1 MSVPDTQRQ
10 IVMAERPSGP
20 LAPRHFKT
28 VVSPIPP
35 RADDAVLLRNIF
47 VSIAPHARAVM
58 QGPTYRP
65 QLVAGELI
73 PSSVIAE
80 VVAGPADGPEPGR
93 VVATTAGWQEYSVV
107 PAAAVRPLQGIG
119 RLSHHLGLLGLN
131 GLTAYFGIR
140 EVAKVRAGETVVIS
154 GAAGGVGHLA
164 GQVARLAGARVVG
177 ITSSDVKNRML
188 EDQLG
193 YSATVNWKSSS
204 FSDDLRAA
212 CPRGADVY
220 FDNVGGPLLENI
232 LPLIVN
238 RGRIVC
244 CGVTAQYD
252 MDNPLPGPSQLPVQ
266 MIAKSLRME
275 GFLVADYRAGWT
287 EALRELKELH
297 EHGELT
303 VLEDLRDG
311 LDSAP
316 RALIEMLAGKNI
328 GQLAVRLT
336 PDPEDWP
343 SE

>member
-1 MSVPDTQRQ
+1 MTPETQRQ
-10 IVMAERPSGP
+10 IVMAGRPSGA
-20 LAPRHFKT
+20 LALRHFKT

-35 RADDAVLLRNIF
+35 RPADAVLLRNIF

-65 QLVAGELI
+65 QLIADELI

-80 VVAGPADGPEPGR
+80 VIAGPADGPEPGS
-93 VVATTAGWQEYSVV
+93 VVAATAGWQEYSVV
-107 PAAAVRPLQGIG
+107 PATAVRPLQRIG
-119 RLSHHLGLLGLN
+119 RLSHHIGLLGLN

-164 GQVARLAGARVVG
+164 GQVARLARARVVG
-177 ITSSDVKNRML
+177 ITSSDEKNRIL
-188 EDQLG
+188 ENQLE

-204 FSDDLRAA
+204 FLDDLHTA
-212 CPRGADVY
+212 CARGADVY
-220 FDNVGGPLLENI
+220 FDNVGGPLLENM

-252 MDNPLPGPSQLPVQ
+252 MDNPLPGPSDLAVQ

-275 GFLVADYRAGWT
+275 GFLVANYKNSWN
-287 EALRELKELH
+287 EALGELKELH
-297 EHGELT
+297 ESGQLT

-311 LDSAP
+311 LASAP
-316 RALIEMLAGKNI
+316 TALIEMLAGKNV
-328 GQLAVRLT
+328 GQLAVRLA
-336 PDPEDWP
+336 PDPVGWP
-343 SE
+343 TE